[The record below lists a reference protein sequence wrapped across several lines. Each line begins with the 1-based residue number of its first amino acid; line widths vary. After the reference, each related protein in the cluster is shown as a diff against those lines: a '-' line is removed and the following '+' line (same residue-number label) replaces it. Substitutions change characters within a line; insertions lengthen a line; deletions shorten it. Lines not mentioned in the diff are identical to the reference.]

1 MKRGTLA
8 FQFTK
13 PIVMPDGKSLLS
25 RMVRYGL
32 LAVLVPAAMLFIPA
46 GTLKFWQGWAFLAV
60 CLVNA
65 VLLVICFYKRD
76 PQLIERRLLKR
87 EKIREQQLIQKLGR
101 PIFFAAFLLPGLD
114 YRFGWSR
121 AHPGPVPLWLTLLA
135 LALALGAQLLIFWVM
150 NVNRYAAR
158 IIQVE
163 AGQTLAATGPYRFV
177 RHPMYLG
184 LVVTWLA
191 AGPALGSFVAA
202 PAFALFVP
210 LTIFRL
216 LNEEKILNRDLPG
229 YADYCQRTRYR
240 LVPGV
245 W

>member
-1 MKRGTLA
+1 
-8 FQFTK
+8 
-13 PIVMPDGKSLLS
+13 MPDGKSLLS

-32 LAVLVPAAMLFIPA
+32 LAVLVPVAMLFIPA

-229 YADYCQRTRYR
+229 YAEYCQRTRYR